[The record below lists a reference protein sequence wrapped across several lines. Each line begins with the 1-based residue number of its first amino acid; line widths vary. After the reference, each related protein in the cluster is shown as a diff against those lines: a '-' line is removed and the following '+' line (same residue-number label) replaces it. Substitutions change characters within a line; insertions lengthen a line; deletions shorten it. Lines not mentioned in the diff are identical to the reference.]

1 MWKIKNISTTPIKI
15 AAAKSNDVTIGLIL
29 KPGEF
34 CVCDSRM
41 TASIDAQ
48 TRRKFINV
56 DKNYSNDLKLKLCEC
71 YSESKLTQAVQEADD
86 YSKSK

>member
-1 MWKIKNISTTPIKI
+1 MRNITNISKDPTKL
-15 AAAKSNDVTIGLIL
+15 AAAKDNQTTIGLIL
-29 KPGEF
+29 KPDEF

-48 TRRKFINV
+48 ERRKFIQV
-56 DKNYSNDLKLKLCEC
+56 EREYKNNLKLRLCEC
-71 YSESKLTQAVQEADD
+71 YSESKLNQAKKETED

>member
-1 MWKIKNISTTPIKI
+1 MWKIKNISKAPVKL
-15 AAAKSNDVTIGLIL
+15 AAAKSNQVTIGIIL

-48 TRRKFINV
+48 ERRSFISV
-56 DKNYSNDLKLKLCEC
+56 DRSFKNDLKLKLCEA
-71 YSESKLTQAVQEADD
+71 YNENVINKAVQETDD
-86 YSKSK
+86 YTKA